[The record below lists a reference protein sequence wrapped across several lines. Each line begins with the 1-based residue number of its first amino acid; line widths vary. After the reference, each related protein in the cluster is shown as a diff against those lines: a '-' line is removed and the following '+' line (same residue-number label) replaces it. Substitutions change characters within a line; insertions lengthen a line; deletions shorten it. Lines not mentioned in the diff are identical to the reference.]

1 MSEVT
6 TTPVS
11 IEVTKAELTLSLSK
25 EGLAYQQLLQDGEN
39 LKFTK
44 DNLVEEGAS
53 LKTLRTVQNKL
64 SDTENPY
71 TANWKAWNEAR
82 KSLVDPIADLLK
94 RKEAEYRALAL
105 EIEADKKKAEQERLR
120 IAGIR
125 ESINSFFIAQ
135 SQAIAGAKTLEEL
148 TGIEKLIGSHKANS
162 SRYAEFL
169 PELVE
174 KASLLTPLIKTQKE
188 SIKKLEA
195 LKAAENAANEA
206 GDDQAVIDARESQEL
221 LTDKIQEMSIK
232 VQEKAIG
239 MATKADVVEPEV
251 VMSESPK
258 PRRTTY
264 EWTCHDVDLLFKKMP
279 HLVTLTPNKEKID
292 ELLVTKRLEGAFKDT
307 DSIEF
312 FGITFFIKKI
322 F

>member
-1 MSEVT
+1 MSELT
-6 TTPVS
+6 TTPIS
-11 IEVTKAELTLSLSK
+11 SEVTKAELTLSLSK
-25 EGLAYQQLLQDGEN
+25 DGLAYQKLLQDGEN

-44 DNLVEEGAS
+44 DGLVEQGTS
-53 LKTLRTVQNKL
+53 LKTLRLVQKKL
-64 SDTENPY
+64 DEMENPY
-71 TANWKAWNEAR
+71 TANWKLWNSAK
-82 KSLVDPIADLLK
+82 KSLTDPVADLLK
-94 RKEAEYRALAL
+94 RKEAEYRTLAL

-120 IAGIR
+120 VSGIR
-125 ESINSFFIAQ
+125 EAINTFFIGQ
-135 SQAIAGAKTLEEL
+135 SQAIAASQTLEEL

-251 VMSESPK
+251 VMPQSVSA
-258 PRRTTY
+258 RRSV
-264 EWTCHDVDLLFKKMP
+264 WTWEVVDIKETQKKMP
-279 HLVTLTPNKEKID
+279 NFVDLTPNKEKID
-292 ELLVTKRLEGAFKDT
+292 EYLKAKKAEGVSGD
-307 DSIEF
+307 EF
-312 FGITFFIKKI
+312 TVFGIKFYLKRTF
-322 F
+322 

>member
-1 MSEVT
+1 M
-6 TTPVS
+6 
-11 IEVTKAELTLSLSK
+11 
-25 EGLAYQQLLQDGEN
+25 
-39 LKFTK
+39 LKH
-44 DNLVEEGAS
+44 LVIPAR
-53 LKTLRTVQNKL
+53 LK
-64 SDTENPY
+64 
-71 TANWKAWNEAR
+71 
-82 KSLVDPIADLLK
+82 KSLTDPVADLLK
-94 RKEAEYRALAL
+94 RKEAEYRTLAL

>member
-1 MSEVT
+1 
-6 TTPVS
+6 
-11 IEVTKAELTLSLSK
+11 
-25 EGLAYQQLLQDGEN
+25 
-39 LKFTK
+39 
-44 DNLVEEGAS
+44 VEQGAS
-53 LKTLRTVQNKL
+53 LKTLRSVQKKL
-64 SDTENPY
+64 GDIENPY

-251 VMSESPK
+251 VMPQSVSA
-258 PRRTTY
+258 RRSV
-264 EWTCHDVDLLFKKMP
+264 WTWEVVDIKETQKKMP
-279 HLVTLTPNKEKID
+279 NFVDLTPNKEKID
-292 ELLVTKRLEGAFKDT
+292 EYLKAKKAEGVSGD
-307 DSIEF
+307 EF
-312 FGITFFIKKI
+312 TVFGIKFYLKRTF
-322 F
+322 

>member
-1 MSEVT
+1 MSELT
-6 TTPVS
+6 TTPIS
-11 IEVTKAELTLSLSK
+11 AEVTKAELTLSLSK
-25 EGLAYQQLLQDGEN
+25 DGLAYQKLLQDGEN

-44 DNLVEEGAS
+44 DNLVEQGAS
-53 LKTLRTVQNKL
+53 LKTLRSVQKKL
-64 SDTENPY
+64 GDIENPY
-71 TANWKAWNEAR
+71 TANWKAWNEA
-82 KSLVDPIADLLK
+82 KKTLLDPVVDVLK
-94 RKEAEYRALAL
+94 RKEAEYRKLAL
-105 EIEADKKKAEQERLR
+105 EIEADKKKAEQEKERVS
-120 IAGIR
+120 GIKQA
-125 ESINSFFIAQ
+125 IDSFFIAQ

-251 VMSESPK
+251 VMPQSVSA
-258 PRRTTY
+258 RRSV
-264 EWTCHDVDLLFKKMP
+264 WTWEVVDIKETQKKMP
-279 HLVTLTPNKEKID
+279 NFVDLTPNKEKID
-292 ELLVTKRLEGAFKDT
+292 EYLKAKKAEGVSGD
-307 DSIEF
+307 EF
-312 FGITFFIKKI
+312 TVFGIKFYLKRTF
-322 F
+322 

>member
-1 MSEVT
+1 MSET
-6 TTPVS
+6 TTP
-11 IEVTKAELTLSLSK
+11 IAIDVTKAELTIALSK
-25 EGLAYQQLLQDGEN
+25 EGLQYQQLLQEGEN

-44 DNLVEEGAS
+44 DNLVEQGAS
-53 LKTLRTVQNKL
+53 LKTLRSVQKKL
-64 SDTENPY
+64 GDIENPY

-239 MATKADVVEPEV
+239 MATKADVVEPEMVMLQSVAARRSIWTWEV
-251 VMSESPK
+251 VDIKE
-258 PRRTTY
+258 TQ
-264 EWTCHDVDLLFKKMP
+264 KKMP
-279 HLVTLTPNKEKID
+279 NFVDLTPNKEKID
-292 ELLVTKRLEGAFKDT
+292 EYLKAKKAEGISGD
-307 DSIEF
+307 EF
-312 FGITFFIKKI
+312 TVFGIKFYLKRTF
-322 F
+322 

>member
-1 MSEVT
+1 MSELT
-6 TTPVS
+6 TTPIS
-11 IEVTKAELTLSLSK
+11 AEVTKAELTLSLSK
-25 EGLAYQQLLQDGEN
+25 DGLAYQKLLQDGEN

-105 EIEADKKKAEQERLR
+105 EIESDKKKAEQEKSRV
-120 IAGIR
+120 AGIR
-125 ESINSFFIAQ
+125 EAINSFFIAQ

-251 VMSESPK
+251 VMPQSVSA
-258 PRRTTY
+258 RRSV
-264 EWTCHDVDLLFKKMP
+264 WTWEVVDIKETQKKMP
-279 HLVTLTPNKEKID
+279 NFVDLTPNKEKID
-292 ELLVTKRLEGAFKDT
+292 EYLKAKKAEGVSGD
-307 DSIEF
+307 EF
-312 FGITFFIKKI
+312 TVFGIKFYLKRTF
-322 F
+322 